1 MSRTAGETMF
11 SEAIIP
17 NPRRYNSPLD
27 LTASRTVEAI
37 LPVFGRGA
45 PSAWCLGHAQGELR
59 SVFEPSSAAWKCTQ
73 ARSLR
78 MVFRGMNR
86 F

>member
-37 LPVFGRGA
+37 LRC
-45 PSAWCLGHAQGELR
+45 SAEALHPPGTWVMHEQNYAQSLNPRQPHGNALRRVHFEWC
-59 SVFEPSSAAWKCTQ
+59 FEE
-73 ARSLR
+73 
-78 MVFRGMNR
+78 
-86 F
+86 